1 MKISSRLD
9 NIFKKTIADIQ
20 LLKVLKFIDDL
31 ATSGSVEIDVN
42 KFFNKYQLD
51 D

>member
-1 MKISSRLD
+1 
-9 NIFKKTIADIQ
+9 
-20 LLKVLKFIDDL
+20 LKFIDDL

-51 D
+51 DWI